1 MSLVTF
7 TRYETV
13 RPSLTLSD
21 LRGVRERV
29 GARFGALAVR
39 EIQRDIWAESR
50 FKRTTGKSTRAWTHE
65 LVEDA
70 TWLVIKNPAT
80 NKYGANYPKF
90 VHLSGRPRRDILM
103 LEVRRYAAESL
114 ARRVSR
120 ALADEA
126 IATQQRVTPVTRKE
140 VIGG

>member
-1 MSLVTF
+1 MALVTF
-7 TRYETV
+7 TRYETA
-13 RPSLTLSD
+13 RPSLSLAD
-21 LRGVRERV
+21 LRGIRERV

-39 EIQRDIWAESR
+39 EIQRDVWAEGR

-80 NKYGANYPKF
+80 NKYGTNYPKF
-90 VHLSGRPRRDILM
+90 VHLSGRPRRDFLM